1 MVAVKDL
8 VLVRKRKC
16 VKVTVKEVC
25 QNNQLGMG
33 RGGKAGR
40 I

>member
-16 VKVTVKEVC
+16 VKVTVKEVG

>member
-8 VLVRKRKC
+8 VLVRKREC
-16 VKVTVKEVC
+16 VKEVG

-40 I
+40 S